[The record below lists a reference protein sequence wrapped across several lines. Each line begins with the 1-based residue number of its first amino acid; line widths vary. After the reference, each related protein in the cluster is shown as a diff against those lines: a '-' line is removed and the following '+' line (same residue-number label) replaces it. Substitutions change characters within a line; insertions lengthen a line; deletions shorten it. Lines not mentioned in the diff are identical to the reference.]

1 MSCAVELI
9 VYGTDLLTEAA
20 MCINLINESLFNIIH
35 RDFLL
40 CKHNCIA
47 YAWLQIFERGSLG

>member
-47 YAWLQIFERGSLG
+47 YA